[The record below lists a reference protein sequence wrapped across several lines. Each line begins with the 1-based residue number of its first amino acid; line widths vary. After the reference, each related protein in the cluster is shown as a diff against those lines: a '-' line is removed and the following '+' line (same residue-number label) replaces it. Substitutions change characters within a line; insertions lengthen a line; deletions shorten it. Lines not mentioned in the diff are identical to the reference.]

1 MHDEYN
7 NILMLCNVE
16 EDHKISHRIAL
27 WLMDVVIKLNLK

>member
-7 NILMLCNVE
+7 NILCYVE